1 MRLPIRHSIF
11 FHFAPPGAF
20 GKPRQI
26 LPDSRQHRPAFRP
39 IRRHDPSLSPQT
51 VLDKPLRRDLWK
63 AGPLE
68 KHSGPSSRIP
78 GCQACVGRDF
88 FSPALS
94 MSEEE
99 GVSAYFTRTAGRE
112 AVAENTRQT
121 SALLQTLCWSVR
133 SALSF
138 FQKVFHSFDGRE
150 IGFSVAR
157 GDPDVALTGDSG
169 GDPRVFH
176 FVFQRPVENFFSGL
190 FQAESFPQPVEI
202 TVDKRQR

>member
-11 FHFAPPGAF
+11 FHSVPPGAF

-26 LPDSRQHRPAFRP
+26 LPDSRQSRPAFRP
-39 IRRHDPSLSPQT
+39 IRRRDPSRGPQT
-51 VLDKPLRRDLWK
+51 VRDKPLRRDLWK

-68 KHSGPSSRIP
+68 KHTGPSFRIP
-78 GCQACVGRDF
+78 CCQASIGRYFFLFLPCLCLKRRDRRLLYPYRGLGGNCGKSQSAPDF
-88 FSPALS
+88 
-94 MSEEE
+94 
-99 GVSAYFTRTAGRE
+99 
-112 AVAENTRQT
+112 
-121 SALLQTLCWSVR
+121 LQTLCRSVR

-138 FQKVFHSFDGRE
+138 FQKVFHSFSRRE

-157 GDPDVALTGDSG
+157 GYPDVALTGDSG